1 MVDSFPS
8 GIPPAEWVSIFR
20 SASRRPCEEQ
30 ALVLKAMGVDHLV
43 TELPD
48 GCHVL
53 VHTRD
58 AAAALEQ
65 LRLYQRENP
74 GRRAPPWPDIEPT
87 RGLAAAF
94 AFAIVLSLS
103 FVAQARYA
111 FGIDWLSAG
120 ELVAGSVRG
129 GEWWRVFTA
138 LMLHG
143 DVAHVAGN
151 VVFGAFFGYLGG
163 QYLGSGVAGLAIV
176 WMAGLGNL
184 ANAWVQAAGHRSIGG
199 STAVFA
205 ALGLVAAFVWG
216 ISRRFTLGWA
226 RRWAPIVG
234 AVALLA
240 YTGTGDEQ
248 TDIVAH
254 LTGFLAGAAGGA
266 VIYFLPVLARPRFVT
281 QATAGVLA
289 VLTLVAAWI
298 TALSASW

>member
-8 GIPPAEWVSIFR
+8 GISPDEWVSVYR
-20 SASRRPCEEQ
+20 SAARRPCEEQ

-43 TELPD
+43 SERVD

-53 VHTRD
+53 VPARN

-74 GRRAPPWPDIEPT
+74 GRRIHPWPDIRPS
-87 RGLAAAF
+87 RGFAVALAF
-94 AFAIVLSLS
+94 AAVVTLS
-103 FVAQARYA
+103 FVVQARYA
-111 FGIDWLSAG
+111 LGIDWLSAG
-120 ELVAGSVRG
+120 ELIAGNVRG

-143 DVAHVAGN
+143 DIAHVAGN
-151 VVFGAFFGYLGG
+151 AVFGAFFGYLAG

-176 WMAGLGNL
+176 WMAGAGNL
-184 ANAWVQAAGHRSIGG
+184 ANAWVQTGSHRSIGG

-216 ISRRFTLGWA
+216 ISRRYTLGWA
-226 RRWAPIVG
+226 RRWSPVVG

-240 YTGTGDEQ
+240 FTGTGDAQ

-266 VIYFLPVLARPRFVT
+266 CIYFLPALARQGLAL
-281 QATAGVLA
+281 QATATMLA
-289 VLTLVAAWI
+289 VLTLLAAWLA
-298 TALSASW
+298 ALSPS